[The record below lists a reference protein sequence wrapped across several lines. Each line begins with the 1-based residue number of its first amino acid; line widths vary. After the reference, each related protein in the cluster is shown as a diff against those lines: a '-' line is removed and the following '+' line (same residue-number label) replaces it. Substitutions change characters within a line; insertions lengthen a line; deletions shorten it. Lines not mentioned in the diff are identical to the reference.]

1 MRTLSLRKVEISLCK
16 KNLKRG
22 SNNTKNFF
30 FLKRKI
36 ILSIFLTFG
45 FWGGPMAG
53 ENVQFEE
60 SQDKNC
66 VKKFRKMK

>member
-1 MRTLSLRKVEISLCK
+1 MAGENVQFEEGQDEFCV

-22 SNNTKNFF
+22 SNIQKLF

-66 VKKFRKMK
+66 VKKILKR

>member
-1 MRTLSLRKVEISLCK
+1 MLTVTLIEK
-16 KNLKRG
+16 
-22 SNNTKNFF
+22 
-30 FLKRKI
+30 KI

-45 FWGGPMAG
+45 FWGGLMAG

-66 VKKFRKMK
+66 VENLKR

>member
-1 MRTLSLRKVEISLCK
+1 MRTFSLRKVKIGLC
-16 KNLKRG
+16 KNLKGG
-22 SNNTKNFF
+22 SNNTKKNFY
-30 FLKRKI
+30 KRKI

-45 FWGGPMAG
+45 FWGGLMAG

-66 VKKFRKMK
+66 VKNLKR